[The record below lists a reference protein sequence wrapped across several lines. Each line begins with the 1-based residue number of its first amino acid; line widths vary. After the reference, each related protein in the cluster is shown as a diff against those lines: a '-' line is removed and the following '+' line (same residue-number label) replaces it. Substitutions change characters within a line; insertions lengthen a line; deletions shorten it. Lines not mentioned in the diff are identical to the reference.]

1 MEQSY
6 SPVVHD
12 TITYMQKHLHEPLN
26 LAGLAAQ
33 AAYSPYHF
41 SRLFKKNVGMPPLY
55 YLSALRIQRAKE
67 LLLETALPIRDIGME
82 IGQQSVGTFTTSFVS
97 RVGMTPGV
105 FRASPASTEESL
117 SSLKKARHWTEPVF
131 SSTETCVK
139 GRIYSETPF
148 EGFVLIGLFPRPM
161 PEGVPLYGT
170 LCDASEEYCIPGV
183 KPGVYYVMAT
193 SVAWKMKATDILIPH
208 HTLRTR
214 SKEPFH
220 VDEVFAG
227 EKRDVHLYPPRLDDP
242 PILISLSLLMN
253 NFLKRQAGTAIEKK

>member
-6 SPVVHD
+6 SPAVHD
-12 TITYMQKHLHEPLN
+12 AITYMHEHLHEPLD

-41 SRLFKKNVGMPPLY
+41 SRLFKKSVGVPPLY
-55 YLSALRIQRAKE
+55 YLSALRLQRAKE
-67 LLLETALPIRDIGME
+67 LLLETTLPVRDIGME
-82 IGQQSVGTFTTSFVS
+82 IGQQSVGTFTTSFAS
-97 RVGMTPGV
+97 RVGTTPGA
-105 FRASPASTEESL
+105 FRASAASTEESL
-117 SSLKKARHWTEPVF
+117 SSLRKARHWAEPVF
-131 SSTETCVK
+131 PSVETSIK

-193 SVAWKMKATDILIPH
+193 SIAWKMKAADILIPH
-208 HTLRTR
+208 HTFRTR
-214 SKEPFH
+214 SKEPFY
-220 VDEVFAG
+220 VERAFAE
-227 EKRDVHLYPPRLDDP
+227 EKRDVYLYPPRLDDP
-242 PILISLSLLMN
+242 PILVSLSLLIN
-253 NFLKRQAGTAIEKK
+253 NFLKRQAETAIGKK

>member
-1 MEQSY
+1 MEQSPT
-6 SPVVHD
+6 PVVHD
-12 TITYMQKHLHEPLN
+12 AITYMQEHLHEPLD

-41 SRLFKKNVGMPPLY
+41 SRLFKKSVGVPPLY
-55 YLSALRIQRAKE
+55 YLSALRLQRAKE

-82 IGQQSVGTFTTSFVS
+82 IGQQSVGTFTTSFAS

-105 FRASPASTEESL
+105 FRASAASTEESL
-117 SSLKKARHWTEPVF
+117 SSLKKARHWAEPVF
-131 SSTETCVK
+131 PSTEPCIK
-139 GRIYSETPF
+139 GRVYSEMSF

-170 LCDASEEYCIPGV
+170 LCEASEEYWIPGV

-193 SVAWKMKATDILIPH
+193 SVAWKMNATDILIPH

-220 VDEVFAG
+220 VNGDFAE

-242 PILISLSLLMN
+242 PILVSLSLLMN
-253 NFLKRQAGTAIEKK
+253 NFLKRQVGTAIEKK